1 MSLISRKTIFLK
13 AQDSSWYAEFL
24 MPVVNSIM
32 NITTARKV
40 LDIGTGPGKLP
51 ELLSQN
57 QQLKIIGVD
66 INPAMIEEANKRVRS
81 DNVIFQLQN
90 KNESLRFEEE
100 EFDVITFCS
109 VLFLLNNNTRAFL
122 MNEALRVLKSGG
134 KIIVLTPSGEKSS
147 SSAVKDVRSF
157 HLSVNNYT
165 FLIWYVLTTYRS
177 SSWRNE
183 KWLSHF
189 AEKNGLK
196 YNSTLVFKNY
206 ASMEII
212 TKN

>member
-1 MSLISRKTIFLK
+1 MK
-13 AQDSSWYAEFL
+13 AQESGWYAEFL
-24 MPVVNSIM
+24 MPVVDNIM

-66 INPAMIEEANKRVRS
+66 IEPTMIEEANKRVSS
-81 DNVIFQLQN
+81 DNVIFQLIN
-90 KNESLRFEEE
+90 KNESLRFENK

-109 VLFLLNNNTRAFL
+109 VLFLLNNEERGFL
-122 MNEALRVLKSGG
+122 MNEALRVLKPGG
-134 KIIVLTPSGEKSS
+134 KIIVLTPSGEKSL

-157 HLSVNNYT
+157 PHSVNNYT
-165 FLIWYVLTTYRS
+165 FLIWNALTSNRGG
-177 SSWRNE
+177 SWCNE
-183 KWLSHF
+183 KWLSIF
-189 AEKNGLK
+189 TEEKGLK

-212 TKN
+212 TKFKELKNDE